1 MRPPD
6 LRPVTGDPETQ
17 DELLRWFRHEVG
29 LDFDTADSELD
40 AARMCTC
47 IELSELAER
56 GMQLI
61 DTGEW

>member
-1 MRPPD
+1 MPSD
-6 LRPVTGDPETQ
+6 LRRVTGNAETQ

-29 LDFDTADSELD
+29 LDFDQADIDLD
-40 AARMCTC
+40 VERMCEC